1 MKTQYKVT
9 PVVYIVLKSMLC
21 YYGDEKEEYRRWED
35 NIKMNLKE
43 IGVNVRSWIDSAQD
57 MDYWRAPYVC
67 CIEPPGYISHRVS

>member
-43 IGVNVRSWIDSAQD
+43 IGVIVRSWIDC
-57 MDYWRAPYVC
+57 PC
-67 CIEPPGYISHRVS
+67 ECGIEPAGNIGHRVS